1 MISGQRPL
9 RHRLPSHPSF
19 PGHPERMSEIPE
31 AKAALRRRSRR
42 RRREAA
48 GGEAGGA
55 GASAAAQVCRRLL
68 ESLAIPAEAA
78 VSGYWPLRDELDPR
92 PILSALAARGQR
104 LCLPVVVEAGAALV
118 FRAWR
123 PDTVL
128 EPAAFGT
135 EVPGPDCPV
144 VEPDILLVPLL
155 AFDRRGYRLGYGGGF
170 YDRTLAALR
179 GRRPVV
185 AVGLAF
191 AAQEVAEVPVE
202 AGDEVLDR
210 IVTEQEVL
218 VPPDQT
224 AGPRANG
231 LERT

>member
-9 RHRLPSHPSF
+9 RHRLSSHPSF
-19 PGHPERMSEIPE
+19 PGPPERMSEIPE
-31 AKAALRRRSRR
+31 AKAALRRRSRQR
-42 RRREAA
+42 RGEAA
-48 GGEAGGA
+48 RGE

-104 LCLPVVVEAGAALV
+104 LCLPVVVEAGAALA

-123 PDTVL
+123 PDTPL

-202 AGDEVLDR
+202 AGDEALDR
-210 IVTEQEVL
+210 IVTDREVL
-218 VPPDQT
+218 VPPGLT
-224 AGPRANG
+224 AGSGRDG
-231 LERT
+231 LEWA

>member
-1 MISGQRPL
+1 
-9 RHRLPSHPSF
+9 
-19 PGHPERMSEIPE
+19 MSQTLE
-31 AKAALRRRSRR
+31 AKAALRRRSRQR
-42 RRREAA
+42 RSEAA
-48 GGEAGGA
+48 RDEQAGD

-68 ESLAIPAEAA
+68 ESLAVPAAA
-78 VSGYWPLRDELDPR
+78 TVAGYWPLRDELDQR
-92 PILSALAARGQR
+92 PILAALAAGGQR

-123 PDTVL
+123 PDTPL

-202 AGDEVLDR
+202 ASDEALDR
-210 IVTEQEVL
+210 IVTEREVL
-218 VPPDQT
+218 VPPD
-224 AGPRANG
+224 RAAG
-231 LERT
+231 LERA

>member
-1 MISGQRPL
+1 
-9 RHRLPSHPSF
+9 
-19 PGHPERMSEIPE
+19 MSEIPE
-31 AKAALRRRSRR
+31 AKAALRRRSRQR
-42 RRREAA
+42 RGEAA
-48 GGEAGGA
+48 RGE

-78 VSGYWPLRDELDPR
+78 VSGYWPLRDELGPR
-92 PILSALAARGQR
+92 PSLSALAARGQR
-104 LCLPVVVEAGAALV
+104 LCLPVVVEAGAALA

-123 PDTVL
+123 PDTPL

-144 VEPDILLVPLL
+144 VEPDVLLVPLL

-202 AGDEVLDR
+202 AGDEALDR
-210 IVTEQEVL
+210 IVTDREVL
-218 VPPDQT
+218 VPPGLT
-224 AGPRANG
+224 AGSGRDG
-231 LERT
+231 LEWA